1 MFQAVAAL
9 RAEIIVRLAASEG
22 GPLTAQDGCSAVLV
36 NPSRRTASQG
46 PSAGRLGWPFEWMA
60 LGIGLTQDDSHSGSA
75 NYARSYRPDAQYR
88 LRPDK
93 VQIALLSTPEGF
105 SLGCSAG
112 GSCPREYKWT
122 HFRTKAGFDRPFAPR
137 RCLGPQSNA
146 PLGDSAFATTDGRR
160 VLR

>member
-1 MFQAVAAL
+1 M
-9 RAEIIVRLAASEG
+9 G
-22 GPLTAQDGCSAVLV
+22 
-36 NPSRRTASQG
+36 
-46 PSAGRLGWPFEWMA
+46 

-146 PLGDSAFATTDGRR
+146 PLGDSALDRKSTRLNSSHVAISYAVFCLKKKNKEGLADARA
-160 VLR
+160 